1 MNDPVT
7 GALNYPIQ
15 AYPYSPQEEEI
26 NLVDLWVSLL
36 EYRKVFLSVFLVI
49 LIAGVLFALFVFQ
62 EKRSLVTVVQI
73 GTYTQEGKV
82 LPLESPESL
91 LSKINNSII
100 PGLTSEWVE
109 QHQLSGN
116 FKTVTENPKG
126 SEIITITNKIKE
138 GDVQLFSGYQQK
150 VAEHIVEDHRRL
162 MNSFQAKL
170 ISGLE
175 LAQLKLKRLENPLQ
189 LSMKLKTSQIQ
200 LESEQD
206 KLKRLQDESFFGI
219 KKNEFKNQITSSEH
233 ELELLKKTGEKLQ
246 QQVDRIA
253 ENKKIISKNLAE
265 LTQQIKED
273 RVARK
278 AAQKEVTQLSA
289 MSLLML
295 SNESQQNH
303 NRLLTLE
310 ERYYVTLENEKA
322 DVLSKIDANRLAI
335 VDIQKSINI
344 LKQKYDQM
352 LIENKLQIDQQKLVV
367 EKAKLDVEQIKFT
380 HENDIASQRQS
391 IQEIKTRLDNYNETR
406 IVSPPIPSLG
416 ATGLTRKTLLLLVV
430 FLAAFAGFF
439 AMLVAM
445 FADKVK
451 QRKLELS
458 TQEG

>member
-1 MNDPVT
+1 MNDPVRGT
-7 GALNYPIQ
+7 LSYPMQ
-15 AYPYSPQEEEI
+15 AYPYPPQDEEI
-26 NLVDLWVSLL
+26 NFVDLWVSLVG
-36 EYRKVFLSVFLVI
+36 YRKVFITVFLLI
-49 LIAGVLFALFVFQ
+49 LIVGTLFVFFAFQ

-73 GTYTQEGKV
+73 GTYAQEGKIF
-82 LPLESPESL
+82 PLESAESL
-91 LSKINNSII
+91 LSKVSNSIV
-100 PGLTSEWVE
+100 PALTSEWVMK
-109 QHQLSGN
+109 HQLVGN

-126 SEIITITNKIKE
+126 SEIITITNKVKE
-138 GDVQLFSGYQQK
+138 DNVQLFSGFQQK
-150 VAEHIVEDHRRL
+150 VAELIVEDHRRL

-170 ISGLE
+170 ISDLE
-175 LAQLKLKRLENPLQ
+175 LAQLKLKKLENPLL
-189 LSMKLKTSQIQ
+189 LSIELKDSQIH

-219 KKNEFKNQITSSEH
+219 KKDEFKNQITSSEH
-233 ELELLKKTGEKLQ
+233 ELELLKKTGVMLQ
-246 QQVDRIA
+246 QQVDRVV
-253 ENKKIISKNLAE
+253 ENKQIISRNLTE

-273 RVARK
+273 REARK

-322 DVLSKIDANRLAI
+322 AIQSKIDANKLAI
-335 VDIQKSINI
+335 VDIEKRINV

-352 LIENKLQIDQQKLVV
+352 LIENNLQIDQQKLVV

-380 HENDIASQRQS
+380 HENDVANQRQS
-391 IQEIKTRLDNYNETR
+391 IKEIKTRLDNYNETR
-406 IVSPPIPSLG
+406 IVSPPVPSLG
-416 ATGLTRKTLLLLVV
+416 LVGLTRKTLILLVV
-430 FLAAFAGFF
+430 FLSAFAGFF

-451 QRKLELS
+451 QRRLELS
-458 TQEG
+458 TQEA

>member
-1 MNDPVT
+1 MNEPVR
-7 GALNYPIQ
+7 GALSYPVQ
-15 AYPYSPQEEEI
+15 AYPYPPQEDEI

-36 EYRKVFLSVFLVI
+36 GYRKVFYLVFLAI
-49 LIAGVLFALFVFQ
+49 LVVGILFTFLMFQ

-73 GTYTQEGKV
+73 GTYGQEGNI

-91 LSKINNSII
+91 LSKINNAIV
-100 PGLTSEWVE
+100 PELTNEWVE
-109 QHQLSGN
+109 QNQLAGN
-116 FKTVTENPKG
+116 FKTVAANPKG
-126 SEIITITNKIKE
+126 SEIITITNKTKE
-138 GDVQLFSGYQQK
+138 GNLPLMAGFQQK
-150 VAEHIVEDHRRL
+150 VAELIVEDHRRL

-170 ISGLE
+170 ISNLE
-175 LAQLKLKRLENPLQ
+175 LEQLKLKKMENPLQ
-189 LSMKLKTSQIQ
+189 LSIKLKSSQIH

-219 KKNEFKNQITSSEH
+219 KKDEFKNQITSNEH
-233 ELELLKKTGEKLQ
+233 ELELLKKTGVKLQ
-246 QQVDRIA
+246 EQVDRIA
-253 ENKKIISKNLAE
+253 ENKKIIAKNLTE

-273 RVARK
+273 RTARK

-303 NRLLTLE
+303 NRLLKLE

-335 VDIQKSINI
+335 VDIEKSINV

-406 IVSPPIPSLG
+406 IVSPPIPSLEP
-416 ATGLTRKTLLLLVV
+416 AGLTRKTLLLVVV
-430 FLAAFAGFF
+430 FLAGFAGFF